1 MFSWKYEINH
11 IPSSVDSLTVT
22 MSEFVTLLEPLN
34 TTRYDRNL
42 ISKSDQIVDSVLIL
56 GTKNTP
62 KVKYVTII
70 NNNGS
75 EPYKIIQ

>member
-1 MFSWKYEINH
+1 
-11 IPSSVDSLTVT
+11 

-62 KVKYVTII
+62 KVKYITII